1 MDINSRVRL
10 NNGVEMP
17 YLGLGTWLMS
27 RREAHTCVGWAL
39 EAGYRHIDTAKLYAN
54 EREVGA
60 AVRESGIPRED
71 IFVTTKLIDEDQ
83 GYRRTFQGF
92 NESLSK
98 MGLDY
103 IDLYL
108 IHFPVARLRGDS
120 WRAMVE
126 ILQTGAVRAIG
137 VSNYVEQHLDEL
149 LARSTVV
156 PAVNQVMCNPYVYP
170 VHVQDYC
177 RPRVEDQ
184 RPEARTHRE
193 AVRKDSRAGPHQVG
207 DAEADPGDTEVGAP
221 RSHNRKRGCLRFR
234 TGAGGRGDTG
244 LPQRRHLVCLR
255 CAWHQTTFRKQGHD
269 VGEDLW
275 DT

>member
-170 VHVQDYC
+170 VQVQDYC
-177 RPRVEDQ
+177 RARGIVLEGYSPLTHAWRINDPRL
-184 RPEARTHRE
+184 ARIGKQYGKTAAQVLIRWAMQKGIPVIPKSVHRE
-193 AVRKDSRAGPHQVG
+193 RISENADVFDFELAPGHVAEMDSLNEGILYV
-207 DAEADPGDTEVGAP
+207 
-221 RSHNRKRGCLRFR
+221 
-234 TGAGGRGDTG
+234 
-244 LPQRRHLVCLR
+244 
-255 CAWHQTTFRKQGHD
+255 
-269 VGEDLW
+269 
-275 DT
+275 